1 MRLLLIVRYAASA
14 TICRGRSASGGYTK
28 GWLGAKLKLTG
39 EIKTKPILFASFEFY
54 MYENCTIL
62 EKKHGVIR
70 LPLHSVRR
78 PYRNGRDSGS
88 ENRTGGRGTPLRRS
102 HPPLTPISC

>member
-28 GWLGAKLKLTG
+28 GWLGVKLKLTG
-39 EIKTKPILFASFEFY
+39 EITTKPILFANFEFY
-54 MYENCTIL
+54 VYDNCTIL

-78 PYRNGRDSGS
+78 PYQNGRDSGS

-102 HPPLTPISC
+102 HPPLTPIS